1 MASASITF
9 ATKGTLRRFAIV
21 MIIFTP
27 LHLTID
33 EVVISESKRGRLKI
47 TLLTIGVKLV
57 LGSGAVTRAIV
68 EELDSCTVL
77 IFHLLTG
84 CISMSASTSGPLH
97 L

>member
-1 MASASITF
+1 MMVV
-9 ATKGTLRRFAIV
+9 L
-21 MIIFTP
+21 TP

-33 EVVISESKRGRLKI
+33 EVVISESKRGCLKI

-68 EELDSCTVL
+68 KELDSCTVL

-84 CISMSASTSGPLH
+84 RISMSASASTNLKLRLITCTCCASL
-97 L
+97 LSLS